1 MEMKT
6 AFSRMQLIIVWW
18 ALASF
23 TSFKQIDFN
32 IVEIVDGL
40 IYLSVLEFF

>member
-1 MEMKT
+1 MQIVS
-6 AFSRMQLIIVWW
+6 SRMQLIIVWW

-23 TSFKQIDFN
+23 ASFKQINFN